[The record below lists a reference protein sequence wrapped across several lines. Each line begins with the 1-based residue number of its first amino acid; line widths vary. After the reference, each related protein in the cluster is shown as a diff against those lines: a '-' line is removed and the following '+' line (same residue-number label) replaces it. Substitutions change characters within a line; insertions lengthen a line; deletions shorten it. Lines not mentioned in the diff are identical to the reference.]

1 MPRLNTGQTVAL
13 STSSLHA
20 GSKCPSS
27 QIVKPENASADNL
40 PEEIEMEFGRC
51 VSFAGKVG
59 ESIQMAVRDELNKIT
74 GRYVSAC
81 SPWR

>member
-1 MPRLNTGQTVAL
+1 
-13 STSSLHA
+13 
-20 GSKCPSS
+20 
-27 QIVKPENASADNL
+27 VKPENASADNL